1 MLMRAICAFFGH
13 HPTPTTDEAPFA
25 KKFDTEF
32 SANDTNQ
39 RVINEFQT
47 NEQLIRLRLFGKVM
61 AILTCMLACTAF
73 IVGYA
78 MANYSYKILKILE
91 APVIFLLIPVA
102 ASFGLLVAAEK
113 HQHLYPLNYIIL
125 AAFTVVQ
132 SIMMA
137 IPCSMFAAMGMASLV
152 IEAFAITTTLFG
164 GLTVYALL
172 AKTDL
177 TPLKGFC
184 VIALDFMIVYSLAGL
199 IFGFTQDLV
208 ILVAGAALFCL
219 FIVIDV
225 QVILTRLGPDSAILG
240 AITLYLD
247 ILNLFLKIL
256 SILAELDKAKSGG
269 GRRRTTQ
276 R

>member
-1 MLMRAICAFFGH
+1 MRAIYAFFGH
-13 HPTPTTDEAPFA
+13 HLAPTTTDEAA
-25 KKFDTEF
+25 KKFDTEC
-32 SANDTNQ
+32 SANGTNE
-39 RVINEFQT
+39 RVINDFQP
-47 NEQLIRLRLFGKVM
+47 NEQLIRLGLFGKVM
-61 AILTCMLACTAF
+61 AILTCMLTCTAF

-78 MANYSYKILKILE
+78 MANYRNKLID
-91 APVIFLLIPVA
+91 APVIFFVIMIA

-113 HQHLYPLNYIIL
+113 HHNVYPLNYMIL
-125 AAFTVVQ
+125 AAFTVVE
-132 SIMMA
+132 SILMA
-137 IPCSMFAAMGMASLV
+137 IPCSMFAAMGMVSLV
-152 IEAFAITTTLFG
+152 IEAFAITTALFG

-172 AKTDL
+172 AKKDL
-177 TPLKGFC
+177 TPLQGFC
-184 VIALDFMIVYSLAGL
+184 VLALDFMIVYSLAGL

-208 ILVAGAALFCL
+208 ILVAGASLFCL
-219 FIVIDV
+219 FVVIDV

-269 GRRRTTQ
+269 RRRTQ